1 LIAKEKKMEE
11 GTMDENTTDRK
22 ETGSAT
28 LPDSVPESGKSAYQ
42 VIEEGWEAAGS
53 GIRHVFHV
61 LPGHGTIPGFAV
73 GVGAAMLL
81 GVGELAVGCFTAY
94 VSYRYFAYG
103 ESLSEA
109 IEKAIKFESGTL
121 EKKEITKPIP
131 KDI

>member
-1 LIAKEKKMEE
+1 ME
-11 GTMDENTTDRK
+11 ENTTGTM
-22 ETGSAT
+22 ETESAT
-28 LPDSVPESGKSAYQ
+28 LTDSVAASGKGA
-42 VIEEGWEAAGS
+42 VKALEEGLEAIGS
-53 GIRHVFHV
+53 GVRHVFHV

-121 EKKEITKPIP
+121 EKKEINKPIP